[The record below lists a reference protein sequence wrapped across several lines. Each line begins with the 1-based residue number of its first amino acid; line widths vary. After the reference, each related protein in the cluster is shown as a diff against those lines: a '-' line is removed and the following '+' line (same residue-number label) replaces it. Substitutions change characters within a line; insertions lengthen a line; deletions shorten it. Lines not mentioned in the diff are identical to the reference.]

1 MQLFGIDIDPARDAR
16 LEEYSVKLLK
26 DYYMLPDE
34 KSPQE
39 AFARAAVAYCQDDLA
54 LAQRIY
60 DYASKGWFMFASP
73 VLSNAPRPGQ
83 PWKALPISCF
93 LTYVPDTL
101 EGLINHTDELR
112 WLSVKG
118 GGVGGHWSDIRAV
131 SDKAPGPIPFLK
143 TVDAD
148 MTAYRQGR
156 TRKGSYAAYLDC
168 DHPDILEFIGIRT
181 PTGGDVNRKC
191 FNLHIAIN
199 WTDKFMEAL
208 AADADWEL
216 LDPNDGSVRDVIK
229 ARELWGRALETRSR
243 TGEPYFFFIDTARK
257 ALPQCQKDLGLD
269 LHGSNLCI
277 EIDLATSEERT
288 AVCCLSSLCLELW
301 DEYQHILPQVVGDL
315 IRFLDNVLQAFIDNC
330 PDSLSKARFSAMRE
344 RSLGLGT
351 MGFHSWL
358 QKQGYAWESV
368 MAVFENRMIFSRIQN
383 AAIEASKQLARERGE
398 FPDAYRDLR
407 VVVKDLASGASTSSI
422 IHSSAKV
429 LVSRS
434 GLTLETI
441 AADLEPGDILVDRH
455 NDGQLMLFPVGEE
468 VLEVHGKHSHSGRR
482 NAHLIAIAPNA
493 NSAVANNMT
502 SPSVEPFKSNAY
514 TQKMRTGSFLVKNP
528 YLDKLLRSK
537 LDTDSELDAVW
548 SQIINDH
555 GSVQS
560 LSILTDQEKAVFK
573 TAFEINQE
581 WVVQHAADRQEH
593 VCQGQSVNLFF
604 PAGAPKTYV
613 NKVHL
618 QAWKQGLKSLYYL
631 RTSAGVTADK
641 VSIKHERQ
649 ALGDYVA
656 DKSEECLAC
665 HA

>member
-1 MQLFGIDIDPARDAR
+1 MKLFGINIDLSRDQR
-16 LEEYSVKLLK
+16 LEEYSLKLLK

-34 KSPQE
+34 ASPQE
-39 AFARAAVAYCQDDLA
+39 AFARAAVAYCPNDLE

-93 LTYVPDTL
+93 LTYVPDSL
-101 EGLINHTDELR
+101 EGLIEHTDELR

-199 WTDKFMEAL
+199 WTDKFMHAL
-208 AADADWEL
+208 AADEDWQL
-216 LDPNDGSVRDVIK
+216 LDPNDGSVRDTIK

-269 LHGSNLCI
+269 LNGSNLCI
-277 EIDLATSEERT
+277 EIDLATSADRT
-288 AVCCLSSLCLELW
+288 AVCCLSSLSLEHW
-301 DEYQHILPQVVGDL
+301 DEYCDQLDTVVGDL
-315 IRFLDNVLQAFIDNC
+315 IRFLDNVLQAFIDHA
-330 PDSLSKARFSAMRE
+330 PPVLAKAVYSATQE

-358 QKQGYAWESV
+358 QKNNIAWESLA
-368 MAVFENRMIFSRIQN
+368 AVFENRMIFSRIQT
-383 AAIEASKQLARERGE
+383 AAIQSSEELARERGE
-398 FPDAYRDLR
+398 FPDAIKELQLWDGPGSYMVLSSSDYHWVKRTNRFLHVRGFDIEVGDELIMAPPQQLELFSTPPVH
-407 VVVKDLASGASTSSI
+407 VVQRI
-422 IHSSAKV
+422 
-429 LVSRS
+429 
-434 GLTLETI
+434 E
-441 AADLEPGDILVDRH
+441 
-455 NDGQLMLFPVGEE
+455 
-468 VLEVHGKHSHSGRR
+468 GKHSHSGRR

-502 SPSVEPFKSNAY
+502 TPSVEPSKSNAF

-528 YLDKLLRSK
+528 YLDKLLRTR
-537 LDTDSELDAVW
+537 LDTDSELDTVW
-548 SQIINDH
+548 SHIINNH
-555 GSVQS
+555 GSVQD
-560 LSILTDQEKAVFK
+560 LSILTEDEKAVFK

-581 WVVQHAADRQEH
+581 WVVQHAADRQEY
-593 VCQGQSVNLFF
+593 VCQGQSINLFF
-604 PAGAPKTYV
+604 PSGAPKTYV

-649 ALGDYVA
+649 ALGDYIA
-656 DKSEECLAC
+656 DTSDECLAC